1 MNLTNVINE
10 SFTQYSAAVLQSRAL
25 VDVRDCCKPSA
36 RQIFYCMYTDK
47 FLHSKPF
54 QKTLKAIGSAMRVYI
69 HGDSSC
75 EGIIMRAGQPFAM
88 RYPLVEIEGNCGNL
102 ISSGNYAAPRYTA
115 SRLSLLSNN
124 LFNDI
129 QKETILEWRNNYD
142 DTEQYPTTLPSKG
155 YYNIVNGN
163 FGIAVGA
170 ASSIPQFNLK
180 DVNKAM
186 IHLLWNP
193 DCDFE
198 DIYCAP
204 DFATGAILLNEEE
217 VKESLKNGTG
227 FACKLRAVIDY
238 DAKERVLIVKEIP
251 YGVYTNT
258 ICKEL
263 EDILN
268 GDENPGIDRF
278 NDLTGEK
285 PLIKI
290 YLKRNASPEKVL
302 RYLYKKTSL
311 QSHYGI
317 NMTMLKDG
325 RFPQV
330 FGWKAALTE
339 HLRHEEEVYVR
350 GFNFDLKKIKARLHI
365 VEGIII
371 ALNNIEEVV
380 ELIKKSSNTAAAS
393 KSLQDTF
400 GLTEVQAKAILDIKL
415 ARLAHL
421 ETQKFIDEKAK
432 LETEKERIE
441 SILHDTNL
449 LKKEI
454 EKGLTEVMNKFGDAR
469 RTQIMNIESD
479 EEEEPKEVKTLSIS
493 LTNKNNLYATE
504 VSTLYVQRRN
514 SVGTKF
520 KLDKDE
526 YVISNITANN
536 NDTILFFTKGKY
548 CNCYHLAGINIPI
561 ENKTPLEALLNL
573 RNGEKVFKLVNFN
586 KKNTKENILFITK
599 QGMLKKSRFDEYNTK
614 RAGGIKALELNER
627 DELLDVVFTDN
638 DNIGMVTENGRL
650 LICPTNDI
658 RPISRVAKGVK
669 GIKLDDGDGVAAVH
683 IVPKDTKKIISI
695 SNKGYFKRT
704 AFSEFG
710 VTNRYTKGQR
720 IQKLKDK
727 DEYIADFYPLK
738 DEKNLVIVSSSAQLK
753 VSINSIP
760 LLSKNTLGVK
770 SIKLKEKDT
779 VVALSKE

>member
-180 DVNKAM
+180 DVNKAL

-238 DAKERVLIVKEIP
+238 DTKERVLIVKEIP

-330 FGWKAALTE
+330 FTWKAALAE
-339 HLRHEEEVYVR
+339 HLRHEEEVYIR
-350 GFNFDLKKIKARLHI
+350 GFNFDLKKIKNRLHI

-380 ELIKKSSNTAAAS
+380 ELIKKSSSTAVAS
-393 KSLQDTF
+393 KNLQDTF
-400 GLTEVQAKAILDIKL
+400 GLTETQAKAILDIKL

-421 ETQKFIDEKAK
+421 ETQKFIDEKAR
-432 LETEKERIE
+432 LETEKKRIE
-441 SILHDTNL
+441 SILHDSNL

-454 EKGLTEVMNKFGDAR
+454 EKGFMDVMNKFGDAR

-479 EEEEPKEVKTLSIS
+479 EEEEPKEIKTLSIS

-504 VSTLYVQRRN
+504 ISTLYVQRRN

-526 YVISNITANN
+526 YIISNITANN
-536 NDTILFFTKGKY
+536 NDTILFFTKGAS
-548 CNCYHLAGINIPI
+548 CNCYKLAGTNIPI
-561 ENKTPLEALLNL
+561 EQKTPLEALLNL
-573 RNGEKVFKLVNFN
+573 NPAEKVLELVNFN
-586 KKNTKENILFITK
+586 KKNIKENIIFITK
-599 QGMLKKSRFDEYNTK
+599 KGMIKKTKFIEYNTR
-614 RAGGIKALELNER
+614 RAGGIKALELEKN
-627 DELLDVVFTDN
+627 DELLNVIFTND
-638 DNIGMVTENGRL
+638 DNIGIATEKGRL
-650 LICPTNDI
+650 LICPTKDI
-658 RPISRVAKGVK
+658 RAIGRVTKGVK
-669 GIKLDDGDGVAAVH
+669 GIKLDDGDYVAAAH
-683 IVPKDTKKIISI
+683 IIPKDTQEIISI

-704 AFSEFG
+704 SFSDFG
-710 VTNRYTKGQR
+710 VTARYTKGQR
-720 IQKLKDK
+720 VQKFKDK
-727 DEYIADFYPLK
+727 QEYIADFLPLNG
-738 DEKNLVIVSSSAQLK
+738 EKNIVIISSSAQLK
-753 VSINSIP
+753 VLTETIP

-770 SIKLKEKDT
+770 SIKLKEKDI
-779 VVALSKE
+779 VVSLSKV